1 MWQDLKLALR
11 GIRARPG
18 FSILVL
24 VTLAL
29 GIGANTAIFSVV
41 DAVVLRP
48 LPYRDPQRLYFIFP
62 TNPKDGGKD
71 RQARLAEVE
80 ILKRQ
85 LRSFSDL
92 AAATRPRECCH
103 DRRNRRVGPIQGI
116 AVSANLLDVLG

>member
-1 MWQDLKLALR
+1 MRAALWQDLKLALR
-11 GIRARPG
+11 AIRARPG
-18 FSILVL
+18 FSIVVL

-48 LPYRDPQRLYFIFP
+48 LPYRDPERLYFIFP

-71 RQARLAEVE
+71 RLARLAEVD

-85 LRSFSDL
+85 LRSFADL
-92 AAATRPRECCH
+92 AVATRVWESF
-103 DRRNRRVGPIQGI
+103 VTTESGESVPIHGI
-116 AVSANLLDVLG
+116 AASA